1 MTSDGKSWL
10 NTLPLKIIALATAYF
25 VIGILTLAVN
35 LPPVISVVVW
45 LPAGIAL
52 AAILAWGYGVWPGI
66 LLGAFAAQ
74 TVSQLDTI
82 GAGSLFMT
90 LVISALIGSSAV
102 LQGTVGAYLIIR
114 FAGFPRT
121 LDRLRE
127 PKTLLLGGPVICL
140 AGAAVSGTALWLAG
154 STTGLTLIDQWRNW
168 WLANTLGVL
177 IILPPVSVWLAE
189 KHRISLRMRLLVI
202 LSVALAVVLTIL
214 AFMEIRASKKSQIQA
229 EFTRKAQVMAATLS
243 DTFESYFN
251 VLYSIKGLFDSSE
264 KVERQEFHI
273 FVQRLLERHSGIQ
286 ALEWIPRVTRRQRSA
301 YEAAA
306 RSDGFSGFQITER
319 HGQGHMVPAAQRAE
333 YFPAYYVEPYA
344 GNELAKGFD
353 LASNFERLTA
363 LKRSRET
370 GKLTATAR
378 LTLVQEQEKQYGVV
392 VFLPVYGHK
401 GEPDTAGR
409 RRAALRGF
417 VVGVF
422 RIGEMVKSAL
432 KAFEPDTF
440 ICLLQDLA
448 APPGSQLLWVHHPG
462 IQSKPGSALSRSRDT
477 NLNGLQFRD
486 NFNMGGRNWAIFF
499 APTVGYLATYQSW
512 DVWAV
517 LAGGLLFSGLFGALL
532 LAVFGRSSELASANT
547 SLQTEI
553 VERTLAEAKVRENED
568 RYRSL
573 VSNLDTGIVVHDSDT
588 RILFTNYRAQELLGL
603 TEDQMLGKKD
613 IDPAWNFLR
622 DDRTQLPVRE
632 YPVNAVISTG
642 KPLKNFVS
650 GVNNPNWK
658 DIVWV
663 IVNAFPEYD
672 ENHNLKQI
680 VVTFWDYT
688 QLKIAVAALAKRTSD
703 LAKANIELQRHIA
716 ERRLVEEKLKKKQ
729 QQIAKDLEFAAGIQ
743 QSLLPSSSPRIE
755 SIRLAWRFKPCDQ
768 IGGDI
773 FNFQYTGPNHISFYM
788 LDVCGHGI
796 SSALIS
802 ATVSQF
808 LQTISESSENTSESA
823 RPEAVLN
830 RLDRVFPFERFDSF
844 FTIIYLTVDY
854 VNGRLSYCS
863 AGHPAPILRHT
874 DGTLEILDVH
884 GPVIGAGDGRPFQQ
898 DDKQLQPGDKIVLYT
913 DGVLDHSNSAGEFFG
928 KHRLFEALQLHGGQP
943 VQPLMD
949 SLQAKIKAFA
959 GFAESGDDI
968 SMMVVE
974 YV

>member
-1 MTSDGKSWL
+1 
-10 NTLPLKIIALATAYF
+10 
-25 VIGILTLAVN
+25 
-35 LPPVISVVVW
+35 
-45 LPAGIAL
+45 
-52 AAILAWGYGVWPGI
+52 
-66 LLGAFAAQ
+66 
-74 TVSQLDTI
+74 
-82 GAGSLFMT
+82 
-90 LVISALIGSSAV
+90 
-102 LQGTVGAYLIIR
+102 
-114 FAGFPRT
+114 
-121 LDRLRE
+121 
-127 PKTLLLGGPVICL
+127 
-140 AGAAVSGTALWLAG
+140 
-154 STTGLTLIDQWRNW
+154 
-168 WLANTLGVL
+168 
-177 IILPPVSVWLAE
+177 
-189 KHRISLRMRLLVI
+189 
-202 LSVALAVVLTIL
+202 
-214 AFMEIRASKKSQIQA
+214 
-229 EFTRKAQVMAATLS
+229 
-243 DTFESYFN
+243 
-251 VLYSIKGLFDSSE
+251 
-264 KVERQEFHI
+264 
-273 FVQRLLERHSGIQ
+273 
-286 ALEWIPRVTRRQRSA
+286 
-301 YEAAA
+301 
-306 RSDGFSGFQITER
+306 
-319 HGQGHMVPAAQRAE
+319 MVHA
-333 YFPAYYVEPYA
+333 
-344 GNELAKGFD
+344 
-353 LASNFERLTA
+353 
-363 LKRSRET
+363 
-370 GKLTATAR
+370 
-378 LTLVQEQEKQYGVV
+378 
-392 VFLPVYGHK
+392 
-401 GEPDTAGR
+401 
-409 RRAALRGF
+409 
-417 VVGVF
+417 
-422 RIGEMVKSAL
+422 
-432 KAFEPDTF
+432 
-440 ICLLQDLA
+440 
-448 APPGSQLLWVHHPG
+448 
-462 IQSKPGSALSRSRDT
+462 
-477 NLNGLQFRD
+477 
-486 NFNMGGRNWAIFF
+486 
-499 APTVGYLATYQSW
+499 
-512 DVWAV
+512 
-517 LAGGLLFSGLFGALL
+517 
-532 LAVFGRSSELASANT
+532 
-547 SLQTEI
+547 
-553 VERTLAEAKVRENED
+553 
-568 RYRSL
+568 
-573 VSNLDTGIVVHDSDT
+573 SDT
-588 RILFTNYRAQELLGL
+588 RILLTNYRAQELLGL

-688 QLKIAVAALAKRTSD
+688 QLKLAEAALAKRTND

-729 QQIAKDLEFAAGIQ
+729 RQIAKDLEFAAGIQ

-755 SIRLAWRFKPCDQ
+755 SIRLAWRFEPCEQ

-773 FNFQYTGPNHISFYM
+773 FNFQYTGRNHISFYM

-808 LQTISESSENTSESA
+808 LQTISESSENTSEAA

-830 RLDRVFPFERFDSF
+830 SLDRVFPFERFDSF

-874 DGTLEILDVH
+874 DGTLEVLDVH

-898 DDKQLQPGDKIVLYT
+898 EDKQLQPGDKIVLYT

-928 KHRLFEALQLHGGQP
+928 KHRLFEALQLHGDQP